1 MQPLEEFDNI
11 SAQTTEAS
19 TADINDETTTPN
31 DDNNNNTLT
40 QTIDTAAADNPM
52 KNADQNGADEKARSS
67 ARKAVTKDLVMTA
80 MFCALCIVLPMA
92 FHAIPQGGML
102 FSPMHIPV
110 LLAGMICGWQYGLAV
125 GLVGPTLSAMITGMP
140 PLATLPSMLVEC
152 AVYGAASG
160 LLMKYVRTGHTYADM
175 YISLVAAMIVGRVF
189 GGASKALF
197 FSQGEYAFA
206 TWISAY
212 FVKCLPGIALH
223 LVLIP
228 NVVFGLMKARVIDA
242 RYPTK
247 ATKNK

>member
-11 SAQTTEAS
+11 SAQTTAAN
-19 TADINDETTTPN
+19 TADINDETATPN
-31 DDNNNNTLT
+31 DVDNDNTLT
-40 QTIDTAAADNPM
+40 QTIDTTAAAKQVKDV
-52 KNADQNGADEKARSS
+52 DESAANVRARS
-67 ARKAVTKDLVMTA
+67 ATRKAVTKDLVMTA

-125 GLVGPTLSAMITGMP
+125 GLVGPTLSALTTGMP
-140 PLATLPSMLVEC
+140 PMATLPSMLVEC

-160 LLMKYVRTGHTYADM
+160 LLMKYVHTGHTYADM
-175 YISLVAAMIVGRVF
+175 YISLVAAMIVGRIF

-197 FSQGEYAFA
+197 FSQGGYAFA

-228 NVVFGLMKARVIDA
+228 NVMFGLMKAHVIDA

>member
-11 SAQTTEAS
+11 SAQTTTAN
-19 TADINDETTTPN
+19 TADDVETTTPTDIDN
-31 DDNNNNTLT
+31 DNTLT
-40 QTIDTAAADNPM
+40 QIIDSNAADNPV
-52 KNADQNGADEKARSS
+52 KDVDENTADEKAHS
-67 ARKAVTKDLVMTA
+67 ATRKAVTKDLVMTA

-175 YISLVAAMIVGRVF
+175 YISLVAAMIVGRIF

-247 ATKNK
+247 TTKNK